1 MRDLICPGGLFTLNE
16 NKEYINKRKQKDKG
30 NEENELRGYYNLLNN
45 KETFKKINGILLAD
59 DRDCFHPF
67 VNENTIKIMNQNSTN
82 LLLTR
87 FPKFAY
93 INNSNFAL
101 D

>member
-45 KETFKKINGILLAD
+45 KKTFKKINGILLAD

-67 VNENTIKIMNQNSTN
+67 VNENTIKIMNQNSN
-82 LLLTR
+82 IGIHYFKALYDHNR
-87 FPKFAY
+87 IIDKK
-93 INNSNFAL
+93 NN
-101 D
+101 